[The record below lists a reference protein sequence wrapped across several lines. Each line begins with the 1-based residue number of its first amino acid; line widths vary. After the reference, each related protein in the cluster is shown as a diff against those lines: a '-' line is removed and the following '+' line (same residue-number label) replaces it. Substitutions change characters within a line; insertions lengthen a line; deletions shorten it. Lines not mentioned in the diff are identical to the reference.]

1 MTKEISMTALTHC
14 PRFPSK
20 TRRTTVR
27 RVLLGVS
34 RALAPCLAAIAA
46 MGCIGTAVAQKASA
60 LPDGIVNFIVPVA
73 VGGGTDL
80 TFRALVESTK
90 NHLDRSI
97 VVLNVPGA
105 GNAIG
110 LAQAAK
116 KAPDGMNLTSY
127 TSEVFTLPIFNQLTF
142 SAKDFKPVILVNEDP
157 ACIVVS
163 ADSKFNTLEAFIA
176 EAKAH
181 PGKLT
186 VGNSG
191 YGNIWHLSAAAFA
204 KKAGIQVLQIPYSGS
219 APTMQAVL
227 GKQID
232 AFVASPPEVQGQ
244 VESGKLKIIA
254 VMADKRN
261 DAFPNVPTLKER
273 GIDLSMG
280 TWRGIA
286 VPAATPDS
294 TVKVLHDGFAQGMQE
309 KAFIEFMKT
318 RGLTIH
324 YMNTKD
330 FTDFAARQRPVFEAL
345 ATEVS
350 KVKE

>member
-1 MTKEISMTALTHC
+1 MNVLGTKLRDTRQFLLRNFAL
-14 PRFPSK
+14 PL
-20 TRRTTVR
+20 TVAF
-27 RVLLGVS
+27 V
-34 RALAPCLAAIAA
+34 AIA
-46 MGCIGTAVAQKASA
+46 GTQESFAQKSA
-60 LPDGIVNFIVPVA
+60 QLPEGVVNFIVPVA

-80 TFRALVESTK
+80 TFRALVESAK
-90 NHLDRSI
+90 AHLDRNI

-116 KAPDGMNLTSY
+116 KPGDGMNLTSY

-157 ACIVVS
+157 ACLVVA
-163 ADSKFNTLEAFIA
+163 ADSKLNTLEAFIA
-176 EAKAH
+176 EAKAK

-204 KKAGIQVLQIPYSGS
+204 KKAGVQVLQIPYSGS

-244 VESGKLKIIA
+244 VESGKLKILA
-254 VMADKRN
+254 VMSDKRN
-261 DAFPNVPTLKER
+261 ESFPNVPTLKER

-286 VPAATPDS
+286 VPAATPDAS
-294 TVKVLHDGFAQGMQE
+294 VKILHDGFAQAMQD
-309 KAFIEFMKT
+309 KAFVEFMKT

-345 ATEVS
+345 ATEVN